1 MACPNEECPE
11 FATPYSANQSDY
23 FWANPGDVVVC
34 IECETPMELVNA
46 GYQVEFLGQRKTA
59 GMKVLCLTCG
69 TEFFTRNQFKMACP
83 NCGEENNLA
92 NPALMSGEAV
102 PEKTFEQW
110 LRGATRKTA
119 YDPEVAELGDMFQR
133 QIENMP
139 PPEDRAAFLP
149 CPEHGDESEK
159 GGTYASFPSAYTEYH
174 CPQGHTFAVRPGTTR
189 EEMQSTGRKTASQFT
204 IDGRGFVTGIAS
216 EDNTCLICGE
226 AVDKGQEAYVSEWI
240 EGEPQYTV
248 HPLCGKPLLTAV
260 HKKTS
265 NKFLVYGGDA
275 YGVPTIADSEPGV
288 DLFDNLDEAMAEFRH
303 RVEYGRTSQGLS
315 TPLWNSDGTGGVIE
329 VSDDDSETLDI
340 HTATRKT
347 SAFELVKLLFM
358 PDAIAPYGEELIGTF
373 DTEAEAEAERVR
385 LEQGPGTNYFVR
397 ESSKTAEARKTALT
411 DSRGME
417 VAFTPDGQPFY
428 PTPCCGSFA
437 KGSIDSETGVV
448 CRSCYQEVD
457 EIYGAVPDVPWRT
470 GKTAGR

>member
-1 MACPNEECPE
+1 MSAARKTALIYSELPRGNASMACPNEECPE

-102 PEKTFEQW
+102 PAKTCEQW
-110 LRGATRKTA
+110 LRGATRKTP

-189 EEMQSTGRKTASQFT
+189 EEMQSTGRKTA
-204 IDGRGFVTGIAS
+204 
-216 EDNTCLICGE
+216 
-226 AVDKGQEAYVSEWI
+226 
-240 EGEPQYTV
+240 
-248 HPLCGKPLLTAV
+248 
-260 HKKTS
+260 
-265 NKFLVYGGDA
+265 
-275 YGVPTIADSEPGV
+275 
-288 DLFDNLDEAMAEFRH
+288 
-303 RVEYGRTSQGLS
+303 
-315 TPLWNSDGTGGVIE
+315 
-329 VSDDDSETLDI
+329 
-340 HTATRKT
+340 
-347 SAFELVKLLFM
+347 
-358 PDAIAPYGEELIGTF
+358 
-373 DTEAEAEAERVR
+373 
-385 LEQGPGTNYFVR
+385 
-397 ESSKTAEARKTALT
+397 
-411 DSRGME
+411 
-417 VAFTPDGQPFY
+417 
-428 PTPCCGSFA
+428 
-437 KGSIDSETGVV
+437 
-448 CRSCYQEVD
+448 
-457 EIYGAVPDVPWRT
+457 
-470 GKTAGR
+470 

>member
-1 MACPNEECPE
+1 MSAARKTALIYSELPRGDALMACPNEECPE

-46 GYQVEFLGQRKTA
+46 GYQVESLGQ
-59 GMKVLCLTCG
+59 
-69 TEFFTRNQFKMACP
+69 
-83 NCGEENNLA
+83 
-92 NPALMSGEAV
+92 
-102 PEKTFEQW
+102 
-110 LRGATRKTA
+110 RKTA
-119 YDPEVAELGDMFQR
+119 YDPEVVELGDMFQR

-139 PPEDRAAFLP
+139 SPEDRAAFLP

-260 HKKTS
+260 YKKTS

-288 DLFDNLDEAMAEFRH
+288 DLFDTLDEAMAEFRH

-347 SAFELVKLLFM
+347 E
-358 PDAIAPYGEELIGTF
+358 
-373 DTEAEAEAERVR
+373 
-385 LEQGPGTNYFVR
+385 
-397 ESSKTAEARKTALT
+397 
-411 DSRGME
+411 
-417 VAFTPDGQPFY
+417 
-428 PTPCCGSFA
+428 
-437 KGSIDSETGVV
+437 
-448 CRSCYQEVD
+448 
-457 EIYGAVPDVPWRT
+457 
-470 GKTAGR
+470 